1 MKANAVGK
9 IFVEVDRAYLAGIID
24 GDGAIMATIER
35 HREKKFGFRV
45 RVEIKITQKEAN
57 VLNFLRK
64 KFCVGRVVA
73 NRTTF
78 DWIIRDQN
86 DAKTMLN
93 IISPYSL
100 AKKRQIKMAILILN
114 THIGSKADLISVAR
128 LADTLSKFNVRSK
141 GRRLNYAS
149 MIKTDISPND

>member
-1 MKANAVGK
+1 MGK

-45 RVEIKITQKEAN
+45 RVGIKITQKEAD
-57 VLNFLRK
+57 VLNSLRK
-64 KFCVGRVVA
+64 KFCVGKVVA

-93 IISPYSL
+93 LISPYSL
-100 AKKRQIKMAILILN
+100 AKKKQIKMAILILN

-141 GRRLNYAS
+141 DRRLNYAS